1 MKLVSSNSRNPR
13 PADTLLIPAIS
24 IINVVVIVGIIV
36 GIGVVPVSLP
46 PA

>member
-1 MKLVSSNSRNPR
+1 MKLVSCASRNPR

-36 GIGVVPVSLP
+36 GVGVVPVSLL

>member
-1 MKLVSSNSRNPR
+1 MKLVSCTPRNPR

-36 GIGVVPVSLP
+36 GVGVVPVSLL

>member
-24 IINVVVIVGIIV
+24 IINVVVIVDPIV
-36 GIGVVPVSLP
+36 VVGVLPVSLP